1 MSANPLDRY
10 RRALRQ
16 FIKFGLI
23 GAAGVAVN
31 MATVT
36 LADNIGRH
44 FFGVHN
50 GDPFLPLPGT
60 DRAIRYY
67 IVYAGIA
74 FLVANTF
81 NFLWNRHWTFRDS
94 HGGKA
99 PFMKEFLPF
108 LAVGAMAQLVG
119 FVILFLLRNPGSP
132 FYLSAPFFTDNG
144 PLYTKRL
151 QWAQLIQIVLVMPIN
166 FAVNKVWT
174 FRAVRRRHAA
184 SLDS

>member
-74 FLVANTF
+74 FLVANEGVEQVELT
-81 NFLWNRHWTFRDS
+81 
-94 HGGKA
+94 A
-99 PFMKEFLPF
+99 PCSGPCSCC
-108 LAVGAMAQLVG
+108 ATQARRSTSA
-119 FVILFLLRNPGSP
+119 RRSSP
-132 FYLSAPFFTDNG
+132 TTARSTPRG
-144 PLYTKRL
+144 CSGR
-151 QWAQLIQIVLVMPIN
+151 
-166 FAVNKVWT
+166 
-174 FRAVRRRHAA
+174 
-184 SLDS
+184 S

>member
-1 MSANPLDRY
+1 MSSNPLDRY

-23 GAAGVAVN
+23 GAAGVIVN
-31 MATVT
+31 MATVVV
-36 LADNIGRH
+36 
-44 FFGVHN
+44 VHN
-50 GDPFLPLPGT
+50 VGFHVFGIEDGDPFLPLPGT

-67 IVYAGIA
+67 IVYAAIA

-81 NFLWNRHWTFRDS
+81 NFWWNRHWTFRDS

-119 FVILFLLRNPGSP
+119 FVILFLLRNPTSP

-144 PLYTKRL
+144 PTFTKRL
-151 QWAQLIQIVLVMPIN
+151 YWAQLIQIVLVMPIN
-166 FAVNKVWT
+166 FVVNKVWT